1 MNYKVTLNTNA
12 EISKLFFKIQIANI
26 LGLLV
31 VFDILFAVQ
40 QQLNTAKGNI

>member
-1 MNYKVTLNTNA
+1 MQKSANF
-12 EISKLFFKIQIANI
+12 FFKIQIANI